1 MILNFAFIDRWYERV
16 KQAARHKNA
25 ERTLYT
31 ISFFESFV
39 FPIPTSVMLVPMVQ
53 SNRNKAWRYA
63 VWCTV
68 ASVLGGIVGY
78 IIGWF
83 AYEAIALPILE
94 KLGKVDKIEGFTHMV
109 DKWGAMAV
117 FGAGLTPFPYKVVTI
132 LGGLLKLNFAI
143 FLIASMVSRGLQFFF
158 VAGIVWKF
166 GEGAE
171 ALIRQHFAK
180 FTFGF
185 FALVIVGWIVWKSVL
200 HS

>member
-1 MILNFAFIDRWYERV
+1 MNFSFLERWYEGV

-31 ISFFESFV
+31 ISFFESFI
-39 FPIPTSVMLVPMVQ
+39 FPIPTSVMLVPMVV
-53 SNRNKAWRYA
+53 SNRSKAWRYA
-63 VWCTV
+63 FWCTV

-78 IIGWF
+78 TVGWL
-83 AYEAIALPILE
+83 AYDAIALPILE
-94 KLGKVDKIEGFTHMV
+94 KLGKVDKIEGFTEMV
-109 DKWGAMAV
+109 DKWGPLAV

-132 LGGLLKLNFAI
+132 LGGMLKLNFAV
-143 FLIASMVSRGLQFFF
+143 FLIASVVSRGLQFFL

-171 ALIRQHFAK
+171 AIIKKHFAK

-185 FALVIVGWIVWKSVL
+185 MALVVIGWLAWKAVF
-200 HS
+200 HA

>member
-1 MILNFAFIDRWYERV
+1 M
-16 KQAARHKNA
+16 ARHKNA

-53 SNRNKAWRYA
+53 SQRSKAWHYA
-63 VWCTV
+63 FWCTV

-78 IIGWF
+78 AIGWF

-94 KLGKVDKIEGFTHMV
+94 KLGKVDKIEGFTGMV

-132 LGGLLKLNFAI
+132 LGGMLKLNFAV
-143 FLIASMVSRGLQFFF
+143 FLIASIVSRALQFYF
-158 VAGIVWKF
+158 VAGLVWKF

-171 ALIRQHFAK
+171 AIIKKHFAK
-180 FTFGF
+180 FSIGF
-185 FALVIVGWIVWKSVL
+185 FALIVIGWLLWKYVV
-200 HS
+200 HA

>member
-1 MILNFAFIDRWYERV
+1 MILNFSFIERWYERV

-31 ISFFESFV
+31 ISFFESFI

-53 SNRNKAWRYA
+53 SDRSKAWRYA
-63 VWCTV
+63 FWCTV

-94 KLGKVDKIEGFTHMV
+94 KLGKVDKIAGFTEMV
-109 DKWGAMAV
+109 DNWGAMAV

-132 LGGLLKLNFAI
+132 LGGLLKLNFAV
-143 FLIASMVSRGLQFFF
+143 FLIASIFSRALQFYF
-158 VAGIVWKF
+158 VAGLVWKF
-166 GEGAE
+166 GESAE
-171 ALIRQHFAK
+171 AIIKKHFAK

-185 FALVIVGWIVWKSVL
+185 LALVIAGWVIWRSVF